1 MIVQPDGSVKE
12 TVGSIAPV
20 VGGVS
25 MATYKQIVECVKRCT
40 GRTVK
45 TCWIAEVK
53 RELGLSTLRA
63 RPSTRRRSGTVS
75 RVARVIEVIV
85 GDPLSLQLD
94 LPANIRITQRTPRFR
109 FSCGR

>member
-53 RELGLSTLRA
+53 RELGLSTSV
-63 RPSTRRRSGTVS
+63 PGPVQG
-75 RVARVIEVIV
+75 
-85 GDPLSLQLD
+85 GDPALYREWRGSLKSLSGPTQLT
-94 LPANIRITQRTPRFR
+94 A
-109 FSCGR
+109 